1 MRSLPWI
8 TVVLSFATFAHAS
21 SRPETRPELPLSR
34 ILELA
39 VERSSTLKAEAQHAA
54 AEKERTAQSTTWQ
67 NPTLAL
73 AGGRI
78 ANDTGRGPLF
88 EGTLY
93 QSIPF
98 PGKMGA
104 RERAAEAGA
113 RLAELGHVQTRL
125 QVQAETFAL
134 TYALAASHRLTA
146 HIEERERRFRLIRA
160 TLASR
165 SNAVPALRA
174 EKQFIENRL
183 TLLEE
188 HLLEKRHQ
196 QKQNWLAL
204 NRYVQETTEFAP
216 QVAWWHA
223 PSVET
228 LRNAVSSTTPAP
240 ELARQQVVEDRAAA
254 ELEVGRKSL
263 WPDLQV
269 GLGYRN
275 ERTDTTTHFYTGYLN
290 LTIPLLDRGQHSV
303 EVLRHQLEAEKLRSA
318 AKVTESKQRLESLLL
333 DVDRGCATARLY
345 PLSSLDE
352 LDRRFT
358 EAESE
363 FRRGRLPIT
372 LFLELEAQS
381 HELQDRV
388 FESQSQLATALAQL
402 SLHLGRLVAP
412 EEIGHAAR

>member
-1 MRSLPWI
+1 MRFLRWI
-8 TVVLSFATFAHAS
+8 TVVVSFTTSAHS
-21 SRPETRPELPLSR
+21 SAGPETMRELPLSK

-39 VERSSTLKAEAQHAA
+39 VERSSTLKAEAAHVA
-54 AEKERTAQSTTWQ
+54 AEKERTTQSTTWQ
-67 NPTLAL
+67 NPSLAL
-73 AGGRI
+73 AGGLI
-78 ANDTGRGPLF
+78 ANDTGRGPIF

-98 PGKMGA
+98 PGKLEA

-113 RLAELGHVQTRL
+113 RLAELGHVLTRL
-125 QVQAETFAL
+125 KVQAEAFAM

-146 HIEERERRFRLIRA
+146 HIEERQRRFRLIRA
-160 TLASR
+160 MLASR

-174 EKQFIENRL
+174 EKQIIENRL
-183 TLLEE
+183 TLLED
-188 HLLEKRHQ
+188 HLLQKRHQ
-196 QKQNWLAL
+196 QKQNWLTL
-204 NRYVQETTEFAP
+204 NRYVQETTEFVP
-216 QVAWWHA
+216 QVAWWQE
-223 PSVET
+223 PSVDT
-228 LRNAVSSTTPAP
+228 LRNALSSTTPAP
-240 ELARQQVVEDRAAA
+240 ELARQRIVEERAAA
-254 ELEVGRKSL
+254 ELEVGRKAL

-290 LTIPLLDRGQHSV
+290 LSIPLLDRGQHSV
-303 EVLRHQLEAEKLRSA
+303 EALRHQLEAEKMRSA
-318 AKVTESKQRLESLLL
+318 ARLFESKQRLESLLL
-333 DVDRGCATARLY
+333 DVERGCATARLY

-352 LDRRFT
+352 LDRRFS

-388 FESQSQLATALAQL
+388 FESQSELATALAQL